1 MNALI
6 AAAALATASVTA
18 TPAVQPEFVVN
29 VDNTESSTLAISFET
44 VATQSSMCGLVNRA
58 LTVRAPQ
65 GNDFIGI
72 LLPPLGLIELEASVD
87 PNAFCLQAFGP
98 NRGELVL
105 PYGFG
110 LPELQE
116 GYYQLVING
125 QSYGYVEAFGGAAQL
140 ITADQLPQ

>member
-6 AAAALATASVTA
+6 AAAALASVTA
-18 TPAVQPEFVVN
+18 TATPVVPPEFVVSIN
-29 VDNTESSTLAISFET
+29 NTESALAISFKT
-44 VATQSSMCGLVNRA
+44 ATDNSSMCGLVNRA

-65 GNDFIGI
+65 GSDFIGI
-72 LLPPLGLIELEASVD
+72 LLPPLGLIELETSID
-87 PNAFCLQAFGP
+87 PYGICLQAFGP
-98 NRGELVL
+98 HRGKLVL
-105 PYGFG
+105 NYGFG
-110 LPELQE
+110 LPALQE